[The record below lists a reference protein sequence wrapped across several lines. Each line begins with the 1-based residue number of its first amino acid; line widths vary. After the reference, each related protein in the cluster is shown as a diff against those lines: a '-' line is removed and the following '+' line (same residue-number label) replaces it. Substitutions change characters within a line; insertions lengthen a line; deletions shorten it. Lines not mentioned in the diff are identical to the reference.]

1 MKKTLLSYAVSR
13 AMFNS
18 AVKGS
23 KAQGKP
29 GDGKDFK
36 PVLRFTVCS
45 DSHIQKPGDGR
56 CKLVEQVIN
65 FGYKTAE
72 ADPYYKS
79 LDAAV
84 FVGDLTDN
92 GTEEQFNAFFDTARG
107 VLKDETELL
116 AITARN
122 HDGWALKKAAVP
134 LFEKLYGDNAD
145 SHKVIN
151 GYHFIGISTSRYK
164 NERYGKYQKKWL
176 REELAKAAADAPGKP
191 IFVYHHEHVLSTV
204 YGSYD
209 YEGWG
214 VPHFRSIMNKYPQ
227 IVHFSGHSHYPLN
240 DPRSVWQKQFTAIG
254 TGGLA
259 YEEVTVGR
267 DRSLHPEGFS
277 KAAQGWVAEVDAD
290 NRLRLR
296 GFEVMTGEWLCEYVI
311 DDVTDPKKF
320 AYTPAQQRSRASAPK
335 FPEGA
340 DLTVTENG
348 NEYTVIAP
356 AAESGEGDIVFL
368 YRLFVEDGGKTVHTE
383 YKVNNYCSS
392 SPMEKAEF
400 KFSAPKGA
408 TVRIAAEDAYGIQ
421 SEFLSHKI

>member
-1 MKKTLLSYAVSR
+1 MKKTLLSYVMSR

-18 AVKGS
+18 AVKKS
-23 KAQGKP
+23 KAVGKP
-29 GDGKDFK
+29 GDGRDFK

-45 DSHIQKPGDGR
+45 DSHIQKPGDDR
-56 CKLVEQVIN
+56 CELVERVIS

-72 ADPYYKS
+72 EDKNHKT

-92 GTEEQFNAFFDTARG
+92 GTEEQFNAFFDTARN
-107 VLKDETELL
+107 VLKGETKLL
-116 AITARN
+116 AVSARN
-122 HDGWALKKAAVP
+122 HDGYALKKAAIP
-134 LFEKLYGDNAD
+134 LFEKLSGQDAD
-145 SHKVIN
+145 SHTVIN

-176 REELAKAAADAPGKP
+176 REELAKAAAEAPGKP
-191 IFVYHHEHVLSTV
+191 VFVYHHEHVFSTV

-240 DPRSVWQKQFTAIG
+240 DPRSIWQKQFTAVG

-267 DRSLHPEGFS
+267 DRSQHPAGF
-277 KAAQGWVAEVDAD
+277 KEAAQGWIAEVDAN
-290 NRLRLR
+290 NRVRLR
-296 GFEVMTGEWLCEYVI
+296 GFDAVTGDWLCEYVI

-320 AYTPAQQRSRASAPK
+320 AFTPAQQRSRASAPV

-340 DLTVTENG
+340 ALTVTENG
-348 NEYTVIAP
+348 NEYTVTAP
-356 AAESGEGDIVFL
+356 AAKSGAGDVVFL
-368 YRLFVEDGGKTVHTE
+368 YRLYVENGGKTVHTE
-383 YKVNNYCSS
+383 YIVNNYCSS
-392 SPMEKAEF
+392 RPMETVEF
-400 KFSAPKGA
+400 RFNAAKGS
-408 TVRIAAEDAYGIQ
+408 TVSVAAEDAYGMQ
-421 SEFLSHKI
+421 SKKLSVKI